1 LGAII
6 YTGLIK
12 PRKGLQMIQLHEH
25 LQKFTGYA
33 QYADSAE
40 NPHENSVNKVAFTAI
55 DQAIKTF
62 MSYKVNNSIV
72 RNQDVHYYNTEA
84 GAINDNHH
92 VIEDQLNTLYQK
104 STKLSHEFILNY
116 YLSQDD
122 GMYGIDVKIEFFT
135 LPPDTVKQGPSRGYG
150 YYFFSKM
157 AVLHIDELH
166 CLEYILG

>member
-1 LGAII
+1 M
-6 YTGLIK
+6 T
-12 PRKGLQMIQLHEH
+12 QLHEH
-25 LQKFTGYA
+25 LQKFTGHT
-33 QYADSAE
+33 QYADSSE

-62 MSYKVNNSIV
+62 MGGL
-72 RNQDVHYYNTEA
+72 QDVRHYNTEA
-84 GAINDNHH
+84 GAINDNHP
-92 VIEDQLNTLYQK
+92 VIDDQLSTLYEK

-122 GMYGIDVKIEFFT
+122 GMYGADVKIEFFT

-157 AVLHIDELH
+157 AVLHIDGLH
-166 CLEYILG
+166 CHEYFLG